1 MREVWA
7 VMAAA
12 FFLLIVYAWIASK
25 VKSRRQRREREKSL
39 PFVEDNVSQGVP
51 YNVFL
56 SDGKKF
62 LGVQLV
68 GTSDG
73 ASGQFAIGGWEGML
87 VMRQASGKR
96 VFVRQACVRCIEE
109 A

>member
-7 VMAAA
+7 FMAAA
-12 FFLLIVYAWIASK
+12 FFLLIVYAWIASSL
-25 VKSRRQRREREKSL
+25 KSRRQRREREKSL
-39 PFVEDNVSQGVP
+39 PFVADNVSPDVP
-51 YNVFL
+51 YNIFL
-56 SDGKKF
+56 SDGKKY

-68 GTSDG
+68 GTSDA

-87 VMRQASGKR
+87 VMRQANGKR
-96 VFVRQACVRCIEE
+96 IFVRQASVRCIEE